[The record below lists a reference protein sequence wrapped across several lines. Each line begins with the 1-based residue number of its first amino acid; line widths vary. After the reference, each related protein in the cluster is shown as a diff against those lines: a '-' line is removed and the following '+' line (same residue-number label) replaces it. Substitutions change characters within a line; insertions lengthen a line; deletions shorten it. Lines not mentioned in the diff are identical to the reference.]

1 MKPLLFLTTIFFWL
15 HTSAQDSTVSTQDT
29 GDYDKEFI
37 EVQVPAKF
45 PGGDQGWNN
54 FLSSNI
60 RTQTPARNKAPAGR
74 YTVVISFTID
84 KEGNVTNAAV
94 LEDPGYGT
102 AQDVLRVLHK
112 SPRWTPA
119 MQDGKNVMYRQK
131 QKITYE
137 VSEK

>member
-1 MKPLLFLTTIFFWL
+1 
-15 HTSAQDSTVSTQDT
+15 
-29 GDYDKEFI
+29 
-37 EVQVPAKF
+37 
-45 PGGDQGWNN
+45 
-54 FLSSNI
+54 
-60 RTQTPARNKAPAGR
+60 
-74 YTVVISFTID
+74 VVISFTID

-119 MQDGKNVMYRQK
+119 VQDGKNVMYRQK

>member
-1 MKPLLFLTTIFFWL
+1 MKPLLFLTAIFFWL
-15 HTSAQDSTVSTQDT
+15 HTSAQDSTASTQDT
-29 GDYDKEFI
+29 ADYDKEFL

-54 FLSSNI
+54 FLSANI
-60 RTQTPARNKAPAGR
+60 RTQTPARHKAPAGS
-74 YTVVISFTID
+74 YTVVIRFTID
-84 KEGNVTNAAV
+84 KEGNVKDAAV

-102 AQDVLRVLHK
+102 AEDVLRVLHK

-119 MQDGKNVMYRQK
+119 MQDGRNVIYVQK

-137 VSEK
+137 VTQN